1 MALISADLHSDLII
15 NKMNANVFEQLKL
28 EKRIASDQLYLVGE
42 DNINANDERIL
53 NCADPIEDTDGA
65 NKLYVDTMINAL
77 KALIAG
83 SSSFEDLKNAC
94 K

>member
-1 MALISADLHSDLII
+1 MALISADMQSDLVI

-28 EKRIASDQLYLVGE
+28 EKKIVPDQLYLVGE
-42 DNINANDERIL
+42 DRINANDERII
-53 NCADPIEDTDGA
+53 NCADPQEDNDVA
-65 NKLYVDTMINAL
+65 NKLYVDTMLNAL
-77 KALIAG
+77 KAMIAG